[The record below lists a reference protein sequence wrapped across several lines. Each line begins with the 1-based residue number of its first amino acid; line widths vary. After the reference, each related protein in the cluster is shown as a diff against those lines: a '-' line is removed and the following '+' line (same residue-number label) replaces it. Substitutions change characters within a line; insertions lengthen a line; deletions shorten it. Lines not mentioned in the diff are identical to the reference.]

1 MKTHISW
8 ITPDWHLGLEL
19 RDDPIKDDPIE
30 VVIIACCEFCELAVL
45 ETPYK
50 PDKEKIGNVQNK
62 IAYIRRRFTRSLN
75 ELKSAYQVSCSNKSM
90 SFLLQL
96 ETIAEQDIDL
106 IESVFDRAWRWHE
119 FSCYLEERIGPREKQ
134 TKPGRPAADHIN
146 ALEWRLWQLLQCTGM
161 KRRIASQYIEKL
173 LGFYGL
179 SERPWES
186 IEQRLIK
193 QEKSPSSL

>member
-1 MKTHISW
+1 ME
-8 ITPDWHLGLEL
+8 DNYYL
-19 RDDPIKDDPIE
+19 R
-30 VVIIACCEFCELAVL
+30 LARWRQML
-45 ETPYK
+45 TT
-50 PDKEKIGNVQNK
+50 DK
-62 IAYIRRRFTRSLN
+62 
-75 ELKSAYQVSCSNKSM
+75 
-90 SFLLQL
+90 
-96 ETIAEQDIDL
+96 
-106 IESVFDRAWRWHE
+106 
-119 FSCYLEERIGPREKQ
+119 RIGPKASAVVRIGVLLGDM

-146 ALEWRLWQLLQCTGM
+146 ALEWRLWQLLQCAGM